1 MSNQYVNVTAIAKST
16 IYFDGKVISHKI
28 ILDDGSEKTLGVM
41 LTGEYTFDTAVAE
54 LMEVTGGEMAVL
66 LPEQSEWQVY
76 KAGESY
82 PVPANASFKVKVTD
96 TCDYV
101 CSYL

>member
-1 MSNQYVNVTAIAKST
+1 MSTQYINVTAIAKSN

-41 LTGEYTFDTAVAE
+41 LTGEYTFDTTAAE
-54 LMEVTGGEMAVL
+54 LMEVTGGEMEVL
-66 LPEQSEWQVY
+66 LPSQSEWQVY
-76 KAGESY
+76 KTGESY
-82 PVPANASFKVKVTD
+82 PVPANASFNVKVTD